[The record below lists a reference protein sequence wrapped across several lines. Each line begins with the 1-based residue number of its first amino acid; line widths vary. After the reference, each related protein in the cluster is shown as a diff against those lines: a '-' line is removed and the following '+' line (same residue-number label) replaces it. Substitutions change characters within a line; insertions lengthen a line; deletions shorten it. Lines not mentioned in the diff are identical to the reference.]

1 MNNITTKIQNKGVK
15 SLTTEELLKAT
26 NLEFS
31 GIYEQIVNFVQENEI
46 EYNPK
51 NKKLTE
57 ALCMIELINRI
68 KYPKQKQIKTTSDA
82 VGYFMD
88 YKDKKQEYFLLLTLD
103 GANQVIKLHEI
114 TKGLA
119 NKTQVHPREV
129 FAPAIEDRA
138 CFIIVAHNH
147 PSGSLEASREDL
159 AITEKIKHVGDLMGI
174 KMLDHIVVSKEGHLS
189 IMSLLNL

>member
-174 KMLDHIVVSKEGHLS
+174 KMLDHIIVSKEGHLS

>member
-174 KMLDHIVVSKEGHLS
+174 KMLDHIIVSKEGYLS

>member
-147 PSGSLEASREDL
+147 PSGSLEASGEDL

-174 KMLDHIVVSKEGHLS
+174 KMLDHIIVSKEGHLS

>member
-1 MNNITTKIQNKGVK
+1 MNNTTTKIQNKGVK

-138 CFIIVAHNH
+138 CFIIIAHNH
-147 PSGSLEASREDL
+147 PSGSLEASVEDL
-159 AITEKIKHVGDLMGI
+159 AVTEKIKHAGDIIGI
-174 KMLDHIVVSKEGHLS
+174 KMLDHIIVSKEGHLS

>member
-138 CFIIVAHNH
+138 CFIIIAHNH
-147 PSGSLEASREDL
+147 PSGSLEASVEDL
-159 AITEKIKHVGDLMGI
+159 AITEKIKHVGDIMGI
-174 KMLDHIVVSKEGHLS
+174 KMLDHIIVSKEGHLS

>member
-68 KYPKQKQIKTTSDA
+68 KYPKQKQIRTTSDA

-159 AITEKIKHVGDLMGI
+159 AITEKIKDVGDLMGI
-174 KMLDHIVVSKEGHLS
+174 KMLDHIIVSKEGYLS